1 MGDGSIPSSTLSI
14 AAAVTKR
21 VKLGTGI
28 CLLPEREPIITA
40 KTIATLDVI
49 SGGRVILGVGAG
61 WLREETEA
69 LGTNFLTRWKR
80 LRETVEALRVL
91 WTEPEP
97 SYAGELVKF
106 PAVRC
111 DPKPIQKRIPILLGA
126 RGEKAMERVIRTYD
140 GWVPIAGRPASFKRD
155 IDAIKK
161 LATERGRNPD
171 TLHISGFVG
180 PGEDGIS
187 SEDLKLYKEA
197 GAHRLVLFSQG
208 DAIRMAE
215 GKTMEIVRRLASTV
229 ERAAKLN

>member
-1 MGDGSIPSSTLSI
+1 M
-14 AAAVTKR
+14 
-21 VKLGTGI
+21 
-28 CLLPEREPIITA
+28 
-40 KTIATLDVI
+40 
-49 SGGRVILGVGAG
+49 
-61 WLREETEA
+61 
-69 LGTNFLTRWKR
+69 
-80 LRETVEALRVL
+80 
-91 WTEPEP
+91 
-97 SYAGELVKF
+97 KF

-161 LATERGRNPD
+161 LASERGRNPD

-197 GAHRLVLFSQG
+197 GRASARAVLAGRCDQNG
-208 DAIRMAE
+208 GRQDAWR
-215 GKTMEIVRRLASTV
+215 SS
-229 ERAAKLN
+229 AAWRQPSSAPRS